1 MAEETLVAHQPRT
14 SAVIASCSKLVRPRY
29 QRLHAPLPRVRGLVT
44 VPAVRYLWC
53 MGAAAKLFEEAMQL
67 PDAEREELAAAL
79 LDSLE
84 PRPGISIED
93 RDEIERRAE
102 DARTRVPGIPWEE
115 VQRDLLKK

>member
-1 MAEETLVAHQPRT
+1 
-14 SAVIASCSKLVRPRY
+14 
-29 QRLHAPLPRVRGLVT
+29 
-44 VPAVRYLWC
+44 